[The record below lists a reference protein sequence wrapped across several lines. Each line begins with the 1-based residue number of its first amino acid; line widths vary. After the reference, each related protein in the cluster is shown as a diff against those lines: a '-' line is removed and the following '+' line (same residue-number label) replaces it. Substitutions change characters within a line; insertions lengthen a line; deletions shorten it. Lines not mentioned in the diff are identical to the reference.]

1 MNRTDQQPLVSI
13 ITPSYNQASFVEETI
28 LSVARQDYP
37 SVEHVIVDGGSTDGS
52 VEIIRTYAQRYPD
65 RIRWVSEPDEGHADG
80 INKGFRISRGQII
93 AWLNSDD
100 AYLFRSTLSEVVDTF
115 SRMPEADVVYGDAV
129 LIDKDNRLLRVL
141 CAPSFN
147 YSWLLRGCRIL
158 QPAAFWRRR
167 VIEEEQLDASIL
179 GIDYEYWLR
188 LGRKFRFVH
197 VPRLWAT
204 DRNWPG
210 RIILTRRDDL
220 NRQKWAIRRKYGQYN
235 DAIYHLQHLLDKLVY
250 GLPSRV
256 KGLLALPGLCNATAE
271 DFAIP
276 IQLEPAMVTI
286 WRQLWK
292 KNRDL
297 L

>member
-1 MNRTDQQPLVSI
+1 MKPTDQQPLVSI
-13 ITPSYNQASFVEETI
+13 VTPSYDQASFIEETI
-28 LSVARQDYP
+28 LSVACQDYP
-37 SVEHVIVDGGSTDGS
+37 SIEHIIVDGGSTDGS

-65 RIRWVSEPDEGHADG
+65 QIRWVSEPDEGHADG
-80 INKGFRISRGQII
+80 INKGFRMSRGQII

-100 AYLFRSTLSEVVDTF
+100 TYLFRSTLSEVVDTF
-115 SRMPEADVVYGDAV
+115 NRMPEADVVYGDAV
-129 LIDKDNRLLRVL
+129 LIGEDNRLLIVM

-147 YSWLLRGCRIL
+147 YNWLLRGCRIF

-167 VIEEEQLDASIL
+167 VIEEEQLDTSIL

-188 LGRKFRFVH
+188 LGRKCRFVH

-204 DRNWPG
+204 DRNQPG
-210 RIILTRRDDL
+210 RITLARRDEL
-220 NRQKWAIRRKYGQYN
+220 NRQKWAIRRKYGQHN
-235 DAIYHLQHLLDKLVY
+235 DAIYHLQHLLDQLVY
-250 GLPSRV
+250 ALPSRV
-256 KGLLALPGLCNATAE
+256 KGLLALPGLYKATAE

-276 IQLEPAMVTI
+276 IRLEPAMVTI